1 MLTHVSQE
9 PRPEPREEN
18 DRDIIQTS
26 RLIVKNLPKYVDS
39 ERLKEHFGSHGEV
52 TDCKVMRTRDG
63 HSRCFGFVGFA
74 SSEDAAAARRYYNK
88 SFMDATRLEVDFAQ
102 KYGAEAKKNAWSKYT
117 EGTSR
122 YKEHQKAATGANAVE
137 VVKKSE
143 KKDMHV
149 EDDPKLQEFLALMQ
163 PRHKK
168 AIWSNDDIIEG
179 GNDVKTVDG
188 QQKGVVFDQVDN
200 NESEDEYEEIVEARG
215 DEMVQDQED
224 VAVDEVVVNKD
235 VSDLDYLKSRM
246 TKAFSDE
253 EEDGDDD
260 DDDGEE
266 REEEKPHT
274 ADREVKHGRG
284 MEEPDTDDTPEHDK
298 QKNNDQKIPIEKM
311 DVQKV
316 GEDDPENL
324 IRQTARLFLRNLPY
338 SANEDDIRSFLESH
352 GELEN
357 VHIIVDKS
365 TRKSKGYA
373 LVTFMESEDAV
384 RAFNELDGSIFMGRL
399 LHMIPGKAAPR
410 QEDGLDPESNGP
422 TSSYKKDKE
431 VKMKQEEATNKVA
444 WNTLFMRSDTVAEAV
459 ADMYNMSKSDLLDPS
474 ASDMAVRLAL
484 GEVKVI
490 NMTKEY
496 LEEHGV
502 RVDLLEAAAQAS
514 GKGTTGKVKRSDC
527 ILIIKNLPFALD
539 EEELKSMF
547 TDMGTVLRW
556 ILPPSHTLAFV
567 EFSSNQ
573 DASRAFK
580 SLTFKR
586 YKSVPIYLEW
596 APRDIFDHSKKDMK
610 KIDRIEKKP
619 EKKEISAAI
628 SSLKDSV
635 ADADSSTIF
644 VKNLAFKTKKK
655 SFENHFENVVQEC
668 GGEMKSAKIAQ
679 RTKDG
684 KQVSAGFGFV
694 ECSSETVAKDV
705 IQKLQGSSLDGHN
718 LILQIAQPNLGTEK
732 QEKRDIHAMKQAST
746 KVLIRNLAFEATR
759 QDIMNLFTALAEVK
773 SCRLPKKFDG
783 SHRGFA
789 FIEFASAGEAKTAM
803 NAISGTHL
811 YGRRLVLEWAADQ
824 EESEENP
831 SKPNKKQRVSSY

>member
-1 MLTHVSQE
+1 MLTDMSQE
-9 PRPEPREEN
+9 PRSESGGGKEETMVL
-18 DRDIIQTS
+18 TS

-52 TDCKVMRTRDG
+52 TDCKVIMTRDG

-74 SSEDAAAARRYYNK
+74 SSQDAAEARRYYNK
-88 SFMDATRLEVDFAQ
+88 TFMDASRLEVDFAQ
-102 KYGAEAKKNAWSKYT
+102 KYGSEAKRNAWSKYT

-122 YKEHQKAATGANAVE
+122 YKEQQRAATGANAVE
-137 VVKKSE
+137 VVNK
-143 KKDMHV
+143 KKDV
-149 EDDPKLQEFLALMQ
+149 QKGEDDPKLQEFLALMQ

-168 AIWSNDDIIEG
+168 AIWSNDDVIQG
-179 GNDVKTVDG
+179 GTDVGTVGG
-188 QQKGVVFDQVDN
+188 QQKGVVFDQVGND
-200 NESEDEYEEIVEARG
+200 ESEEEYEDIAGGHREEVMQE
-215 DEMVQDQED
+215 QED
-224 VAVDEVVVNKD
+224 VVVDEVVVNKD

-246 TKAFSDE
+246 TTAFSDDEE
-253 EEDGDDD
+253 EEDDA
-260 DDDGEE
+260 
-266 REEEKPHT
+266 EEEEEEDDTGKV
-274 ADREVKHGRG
+274 DREGEKK
-284 MEEPDTDDTPEHDK
+284 EEPNDAPEHPQQDIS
-298 QKNNDQKIPIEKM
+298 DQKDRIEKH
-311 DVQKV
+311 DTRNLV
-316 GEDDPENL
+316 EDDPENL

-338 SANEDDIRSFLESH
+338 SANEDDIRSFLEPH
-352 GELEN
+352 GELED

-399 LHMIPGKAAPR
+399 LHMLPGKAAPR
-410 QEDGLDPESNGP
+410 QEDGLDPELNAG

-431 VKMKQEEATNKVA
+431 AKMKQEEATNTVA

-496 LEEHGV
+496 LEDNGV

-514 GKGTTGKVKRSDC
+514 GKGTTGKVKRSDS

-539 EEELKSMF
+539 EDELKSMF
-547 TDMGTVLRW
+547 TDIGTVLRW
-556 ILPPSHTLAFV
+556 VLPPSHTLAFV

-596 APRDIFDHSKKDMK
+596 APRDIFDHAKKSTKTSDK
-610 KIDRIEKKP
+610 SEKKKP
-619 EKKEISAAI
+619 EKKEISAAM
-628 SSLKDSV
+628 SSLKETV

-655 SFENHFENVVQEC
+655 SFENHFKDIVQDC

-694 ECSSETVAKDV
+694 ECSSEIVAKDV
-705 IQKLQGSSLDGHN
+705 IQKLQGSSLDGHS
-718 LILQIAQPNLGTEK
+718 LILQLAQTSAGTDK
-732 QEKRDIHAMKQAST
+732 QEKRDMQAMKQAST

-789 FIEFASAGEAKTAM
+789 FIEFASAAEAKTAM

-824 EESEENP
+824 DESQDDS
-831 SKPNKKQRVSSY
+831 SKPNKKQKVSSY